1 MKVLVVGANGQ
12 VGKHLVEKIQ
22 NSESIQAKAMIRKA
36 EQAKYFEDL
45 GAETVLVDLEDETSK
60 ITEAAKGVDAVVF
73 TAGSGPSTGPDKTM
87 LIDLD
92 GAVKTIDATKEA
104 GVNRFIMVS
113 SFETDRKAIQ
123 EAIQEAP
130 SFAPYV
136 VAKHYADD
144 WLRKSNLDHTII
156 HPGRLT
162 NDEAT
167 GNINAAETVDRD
179 EIPREDVAG
188 AILACLENDSTVNKE
203 FQVISGENEINKAIQ
218 SL

>member
-1 MKVLVVGANGQ
+1 
-12 VGKHLVEKIQ
+12 
-22 NSESIQAKAMIRKA
+22 
-36 EQAKYFEDL
+36 
-45 GAETVLVDLEDETSK
+45 
-60 ITEAAKGVDAVVF
+60 VVF

-104 GVNRFIMVS
+104 GVNRFNMVS
-113 SFETDRKAIQ
+113 SFEIDRKAIQ

-136 VAKHYADD
+136 VAKHYAYD

-162 NDEAT
+162 NDEVT
-167 GNINAAETVDRD
+167 GKTHTADTINRV
-179 EIPREDVAG
+179 
-188 AILACLENDSTVNKE
+188 
-203 FQVISGENEINKAIQ
+203 
-218 SL
+218 